1 MWWRRRRFGRDL
13 LRPHEVAVIDAVLGS
28 VSREAAE
35 TIERQLAARAR
46 VSRILG
52 NSDVMLY
59 PASGTWTD
67 PALAFANRS
76 LDLRL
81 ATVRIRG
88 PRGTGKVKVTA
99 VNGWLFML
107 EFRPAPGKIGSS
119 REIGVIGATIHVDPL
134 IADESVST
142 RLADLDW
149 TVRLELE
156 RVLAQKPEWAASLSA
171 PGEMYTVS
179 LDEGEFMVLAQLPD
193 TDFVV
198 ARLDPAGP
206 GIRRYDTDGELIG
219 EYATVQE
226 ALQDGEMA

>member
-1 MWWRRRRFGRDL
+1 MWWRRQRVGRDL
-13 LRPHEVAVIDAVLGS
+13 LRPYEEAVIDAVLGA

-35 TIERQLAARAR
+35 MIERQLAARGR

-52 NSDVMLY
+52 DSDVMLY

-88 PRGTGKVKVTA
+88 PRGTGNVKVTA
-99 VNGWLFML
+99 VDGWLFML
-107 EFRPAPGKIGSS
+107 EFRPAPGKVGSS

-134 IADESVST
+134 VADDSVST

-149 TVRLELE
+149 TVRVELE
-156 RVLAQKPEWAASLSA
+156 QVLARKPEWAASLSA
-171 PGEMYTVS
+171 PEEMYTIN
-179 LDEGEFMVLAQLPD
+179 LDAGEFMVLAQLPD

-206 GIRRYDTDGELIG
+206 GIRRYDTDGDLIG

-226 ALQDGEMA
+226 ALQGGQRA